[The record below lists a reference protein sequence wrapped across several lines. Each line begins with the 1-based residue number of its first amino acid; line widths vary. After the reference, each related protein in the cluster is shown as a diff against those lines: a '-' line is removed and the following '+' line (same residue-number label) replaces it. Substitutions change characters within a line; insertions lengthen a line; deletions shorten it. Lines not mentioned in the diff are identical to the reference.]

1 MATYRKLLNKVNKS
15 KGTGS
20 GAKDVIQPDWFAYN
34 AMSFLHGI
42 YVAKKT
48 ISTEFE
54 NLEDDDYIIENCQ
67 LHDTTEIYDPQTPD
81 CNFKSP
87 SPSSSK
93 VSKKRKSNDK
103 VEVISNLILLI
114 ICFFFLNII

>member
-1 MATYRKLLNKVNKS
+1 MATYRKLLNKVKAS

-48 ISTEFE
+48 ISTEVS
-54 NLEDDDYIIENCQ
+54 LISYILFN
-67 LHDTTEIYDPQTPD
+67 Y
-81 CNFKSP
+81 
-87 SPSSSK
+87 
-93 VSKKRKSNDK
+93 
-103 VEVISNLILLI
+103 ILL
-114 ICFFFLNII
+114 FG